1 MTEHDDSLK
10 RVYTGSNLNANYI
23 KSILEENG
31 IGAMVRNTLRESL
44 SAGWV
49 SGAPGDSSRVFVEK
63 EYYEQAMVLVDEYLA
78 SLAKQAEEEEE

>member
-1 MTEHDDSLK
+1 MMTEHDDSLK
-10 RVYTGSNLNANYI
+10 RVFTGSNLDANFI

-49 SGAPGDSSRVFVEK
+49 SGAPEDSSRVFVEK
-63 EYYEQAMVLVDEYLA
+63 EYYEAAMKLVDTYLD
-78 SLAKQAEEEEE
+78 SLNNRKE

>member
-1 MTEHDDSLK
+1 MTEHEDDLK
-10 RVYTGSNLNANYI
+10 RVFTGSNLNANFV

-49 SGAPGDSSRVFVEK
+49 SGAPEDSSRVFVEN
-63 EYYEQAMVLVDEYLA
+63 EHYEAAMELVNEYLDSRNMSRDEA
-78 SLAKQAEEEEE
+78 

>member
-1 MTEHDDSLK
+1 MSEHDDDLK
-10 RVYTGSNLNANYI
+10 RVFTGSNLDANFI

-49 SGAPGDSSRVFVEK
+49 SGAPEDSSRVFVENQH
-63 EYYEQAMVLVDEYLA
+63 YDTAMKLVDEYLD
-78 SLAKQAEEEEE
+78 SLENMEE